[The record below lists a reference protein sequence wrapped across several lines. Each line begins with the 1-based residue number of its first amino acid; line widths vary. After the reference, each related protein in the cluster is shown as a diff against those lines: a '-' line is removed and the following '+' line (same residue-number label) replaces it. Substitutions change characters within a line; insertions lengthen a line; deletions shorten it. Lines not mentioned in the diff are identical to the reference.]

1 LIPFYPDHPLLD
13 TLIVKIHLNP
23 KGRLPNLQTSP
34 VECKQHFRIIFIK
47 QINLFHIMLQ
57 SPKVLQLVQSLP
69 LLQDS
74 ISNDVNILNLEHD
87 CACKKVEADEVFLSV
102 EDDLS

>member
-1 LIPFYPDHPLLD
+1 
-13 TLIVKIHLNP
+13 
-23 KGRLPNLQTSP
+23 
-34 VECKQHFRIIFIK
+34 
-47 QINLFHIMLQ
+47 MLQ